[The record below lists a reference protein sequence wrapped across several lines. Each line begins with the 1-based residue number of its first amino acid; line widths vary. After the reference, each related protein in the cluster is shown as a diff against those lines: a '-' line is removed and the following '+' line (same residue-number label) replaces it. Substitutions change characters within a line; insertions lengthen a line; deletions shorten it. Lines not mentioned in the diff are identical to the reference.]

1 MHRLSQLKASF
12 ESNTVKYKL
21 KVSMI
26 PAPKTEQPLCRL
38 LQVPLLVCPVS
49 VCLSENTTFGG
60 RSCLISICMLCFYRS
75 LLILCFVFYLYFVF
89 LLLPTW
95 RIKPEYIPRTVSP
108 AQFLFP
114 PRTFPRLLKR
124 KFKNWH

>member
-49 VCLSENTTFGG
+49 VCLSVWKHDFWRKELSDFNMHA
-60 RSCLISICMLCFYRS
+60 L
-75 LLILCFVFYLYFVF
+75 F
-89 LLLPTW
+89 L
-95 RIKPEYIPRTVSP
+95 S
-108 AQFLFP
+108 
-114 PRTFPRLLKR
+114 
-124 KFKNWH
+124 